1 MAIGERIR
9 NYRKTL
15 DISGKDFAKVIGI
28 SAGSL
33 SDIENEKTNPSSDTL
48 SSLVRNTE
56 INPTWLLTG
65 EGPMYKEPVAVSPKI
80 QKLIEYEDQMPE
92 EAEHALDEAIRRL
105 QDKKQVS
112 DLQKQVE
119 KLKAG

>member
-9 NYRKTL
+9 NYRKSI
-15 DISGKDFAKVIGI
+15 DISGKDFAKIIGI

-48 SSLVRNTE
+48 SSMVRNTE

-65 EGPMYKEPVAVSPKI
+65 EGPMHKEPMAVSTKI
-80 QKLIEYEDQMPE
+80 QKIMEYEEQMPE
-92 EAEHALDEAIRRL
+92 ETEHALDEAIRRL

-112 DLQKQVE
+112 DLLKQVE